1 MKLSPTATR
10 RLIIVGLL
18 IVWELLPRAGLIPPL
33 FLPPLSRT
41 LIVGLANWREY
52 SQHFIVTLR
61 EIGIAGVIASTLGVF
76 FGALIGSVASLRALI
91 LPLAS
96 SFYAIPL
103 IVIYPVI
110 AAWLGIGTT
119 SKICFAA
126 VYGFLPTV
134 LSTAAGI
141 QTIPP
146 QLLTAADSMG
156 ASTLQ
161 KIVRVMIPAAI
172 PSVLSGLRLGGALVI
187 VGVVVTEMLSS
198 AAGIGYLITLYRT
211 LLDTPQVFFAILLV
225 LAITVLFDTV
235 MRLLER
241 RTAVWQTAGRT
252 ARLQN

>member
-1 MKLSPTATR
+1 MR
-10 RLIIVGLL
+10 HL
-18 IVWELLPRAGLIPPL
+18 IVVAVLILWEVLPRSGLVPQL

-41 LIVGLANWREY
+41 LAVGIANWREY
-52 SQHFIVTLR
+52 SHHFMVTLQ
-61 EIGIAGVIASTLGVF
+61 EICIAIIFACSLGIFA
-76 FGALIGSVASLRALI
+76 GALVGAIAWLRALV

-110 AAWLGIGTT
+110 TAWLGIGTT

-126 VYGFLPTV
+126 MFGFFPTM
-134 LSTAAGI
+134 LATAAGI

-146 QLLTAADSMG
+146 QLLLAADSMG
-156 ASTLQ
+156 ATMWQ
-161 KIVRVMIPAAI
+161 KLLRIMIPAAI
-172 PSVLSGLRLGGALVI
+172 PAVLSGLRLGGALVI

-225 LAITVLFDTV
+225 LGITILFDSL
-235 MRLLER
+235 MRVAER
-241 RTAVWQTAGRT
+241 RTAVWQTAGRIE
-252 ARLQN
+252 RIRN